1 MNPYSLLRNIARPGT
16 TKQRAGQTRL
26 GRRPQLE
33 TLEERA
39 VPTVSLP
46 TDPFLFTPLPETKHD
61 DAVHIQARV
70 EIFLDGKQI
79 PVPAEL
85 GVFGETE
92 DPIHTHDNSGDLHIE
107 SPFQRDFELAD
118 FLAIW
123 NTTPQ
128 GQAVVAELE

>member
-1 MNPYSLLRNIARPGT
+1 MNPYSMLRNIVRPGT
-16 TKQRAGQTRL
+16 TKQRAGQSRR

-61 DAVHIQARV
+61 DAVRIQARV

-79 PVPAEL
+79 PIPADL

-92 DPIHTHDNSGDLHIE
+92 DPIHTHGDSGDLHIE

-128 GQAVVAELE
+128 GQAVVAEL